1 VSEKLHVVGA
11 AILRSGA
18 CLLAQRGPQRAE
30 PWKWEFPGGKV
41 EDGESPRAALAR
53 EIREEL
59 DLEIAVGDLLGRGES
74 STGGR
79 RIVLDVYTA
88 EIVAGE
94 VRLIEHHRWGWFRA
108 GDLAELDWAEADRPI
123 VGELERRLCQAD
135 RHPRA

>member
-1 VSEKLHVVGA
+1 MSETFPVIHVVGA
-11 AILRSGA
+11 AILRAGA
-18 CLLAQRGPQRAE
+18 CLLAQRGPHRAE

-74 STGGR
+74 AAEGR

-88 EIVAGE
+88 ELLAGE
-94 VRLIEHHRWGWFRA
+94 VRLTEHHRWGWFRA
-108 GDLAELDWAEADRPI
+108 AELIELDWAEADRPI
-123 VGELERRLCQAD
+123 VGELARRLGAAA
-135 RHPRA
+135 R